1 MKLSVVIPAFNE
13 YNNIDYVLKE
23 LKDLLNDGSLV
34 DKYQIIVVDDHSTD
48 GTFSKVKSF
57 KDHNVTAIRLSRQS
71 GSHNA
76 IRAGLSICDGD
87 AAFCL
92 SADGQDDPKIIS
104 KMLSRLTNSVQV
116 VWAERDNTDE
126 PFASNLLRFFF
137 YLALKLTSTK
147 SSIDPSKAD
156 YFLIGRKMI
165 DTINSCSERNTSL
178 YGLISWIGFDQVCL
192 SYARRSRRT
201 GKSKWNFKSR
211 FKLASDWIISFSG
224 IPLRLITYLG
234 FITSVVGLIY
244 ASYIIAL
251 GMLELTTPG
260 WAETVII
267 TLVLGGVQMIMLG
280 VTGEYIWRT
289 LDESRKRPPFIIE
302 DTSNTP

>member
-13 YNNIDYVLKE
+13 SNNIEYVLNE
-23 LKDLLNDGSLV
+23 LKGLFRDRSLV
-34 DKYQIIVVDDHSTD
+34 DEYQIIVVDDHSTD
-48 GTFSKVKSF
+48 DTFSKVKSF
-57 KDHNVTAIRLSRQS
+57 KDHNIIAIRLSRQS

-76 IRAGLSICDGD
+76 IRAGLSICKGD

-92 SADGQDDPKIIS
+92 SADGQDDPKIINQ
-104 KMLSRLTNSVQV
+104 MLSRLNKSVQV

-126 PFASNLLRFFF
+126 PLASNFLRFFF
-137 YLALKLTSTK
+137 YLALKFTSTE
-147 SSIDPSKAD
+147 SSIDPSRAD

-165 DTINSCSERNTSL
+165 DTINSCNERNTSL

-192 SYARRSRRT
+192 SYTRRNRRT

-234 FITSVVGLIY
+234 FMTSAIGLIY

-251 GMLELTTPG
+251 GILELTTPG

-302 DTSNTP
+302 DTTNIP